1 MSGFKFNEN
10 ILEIVENFSEKHDDE
25 KKGDELTLF

>member
-10 ILEIVENFSEKHDDE
+10 ILENVENVLEQHDDE